1 MNKNLNAFIL
11 HVDDILNKRTF
22 NDDTI
27 SIIRN
32 YLDDVRN
39 VMSHINKI
47 ENLITGQ
54 ITEKEFIHGSNR

>member
-1 MNKNLNAFIL
+1 MNKILNSFIL
-11 HVDDILNKRTF
+11 HVDDILNKCAF
-22 NDDTI
+22 NDDTV

-39 VMSHINKI
+39 VISHINKI
-47 ENLITGQ
+47 EKLITGQ